1 MTKISLLIPTRGRP
15 KILNRLLESIV
26 QNTNNLADIEII
38 LYIDEDD
45 KSYEEIRS
53 PNDKLTIKKL
63 IASQA
68 TMGACN
74 TACFKES
81 TGDIIILL
89 NDDVVMR
96 TAGWDK
102 ILINEISKFDDQIYL
117 IYPNDLF
124 KKKKLPTFPILS
136 RRTCELLQDPFPA
149 VYKGS
154 FIETQL
160 FDIFIRLKHQGF
172 DRIKYLDN
180 VIFEHM
186 HHRLDKAALDQTYKN
201 RDRFGDDFTFVA
213 LTHQRQTQTK
223 QLIRAINKQRL
234 TDDAFKSVIISAT
247 PKGCFSAL
255 KLFYKNIIADES
267 LPIMYRSYLFYYHC
281 ARYLAAKISKTEAE
295 EFFNM
300 K

>member
-26 QNTNNLADIEII
+26 RNTNNLADIEII

-45 KSYEEIRS
+45 KSHEEIRS
-53 PNDKLTIKKL
+53 QSFTLTIKKL
-63 IASQA
+63 IRSKA

-96 TAGWDK
+96 TANWDRILTNETSK
-102 ILINEISKFDDQIYL
+102 IDDQIYL

-124 KKKKLPTFPILS
+124 KQKKLPTFPILS

-149 VYKGS
+149 AYKGS

-160 FDIFIRLKHQGF
+160 FDIFIRLKYQGF

-201 RDRFGDDFTFVA
+201 RNRFGDDFTFVA
-213 LTHQRQTQTK
+213 FTNQRQTQTK
-223 QLIRAINKQRL
+223 QLIRAINKQPI
-234 TDDAFKSVIISAT
+234 TDDTFKNIIISAA
-247 PKGCFSAL
+247 PKDCFSAL
-255 KLFYKNIIADES
+255 SLFYKNFMADKS

-281 ARYLAAKISKTEAE
+281 VRYLAAKIIKTQADTA
-295 EFFNM
+295 
-300 K
+300 